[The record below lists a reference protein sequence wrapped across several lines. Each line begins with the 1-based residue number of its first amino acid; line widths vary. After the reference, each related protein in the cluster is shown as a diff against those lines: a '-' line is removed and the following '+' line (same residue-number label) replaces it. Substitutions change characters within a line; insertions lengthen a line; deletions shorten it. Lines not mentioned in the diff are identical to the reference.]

1 MRCVQRAASS
11 TRYKSKSESRDRTAQ
26 RRRSN
31 RCREFEMRM
40 FASGVEKHVKPSSTK
55 RSRKFFRNQPRG
67 CPKTLTRSQMTGF
80 NHPSDKSHTRSHQR
94 RCTVYGESHE
104 SYAAEQSNPVW
115 AGSKCDPHPS
125 RRPTPRDDPP
135 LATTHPSRRPT
146 PRDASDATQ
155 RKRPARWLRQQSAA
169 SISASTR
176 LRSPRYPPKHGG

>member
-1 MRCVQRAASS
+1 MTGKSRTVGEDVVTNNRADGVTHVVGLFCYRC
-11 TRYKSKSESRDRTAQ
+11 SRL
-26 RRRSN
+26 
-31 RCREFEMRM
+31 
-40 FASGVEKHVKPSSTK
+40 HPTK